1 MVMEGVELN
10 NTELRNTKSNLDG
23 NPNIGLLRNKN
34 GLLLKTYA
42 WIVKNSIGNVLLIHG
57 LKAHTRLTFMKINL
71 KMPNNNEGVIV
82 DSDNYYIYKD
92 SWIEK
97 FNQNGYSV
105 YALDLQGHG
114 ESQAWKNVRGDFSSF
129 DDLVDD
135 VIQYINQIQDESHN
149 IVASKKKKLPMY
161 LVGYSM
167 GGTIALRTLQVLNEE
182 KEDRIKARNSSN
194 YKNSNTILD
203 NSTNANQIDNNMTNS
218 NDYGSDKPDANG
230 NHIGRYNYLDKLNI
244 KGCVSLSGM
253 MILKTTWNAGNN
265 AMKYLYL
272 PVASFLSSIT
282 PNAMLPSD
290 PDYKQFEYINNTY
303 KYDKFRC
310 PEETKFIYIYELIK
324 ASVTVNCHINYMPK
338 DIPLLFVHSKD
349 DSVCYYEGTIS
360 FHNKAKVKKK
370 DLHIVDD
377 MDHAITGA
385 PGNEEILKKVINWI
399 SDLRMNDED
408 EK

>member
-1 MVMEGVELN
+1 
-10 NTELRNTKSNLDG
+10 
-23 NPNIGLLRNKN
+23 
-34 GLLLKTYA
+34 
-42 WIVKNSIGNVLLIHG
+42 
-57 LKAHTRLTFMKINL
+57 
-71 KMPNNNEGVIV
+71 
-82 DSDNYYIYKD
+82 
-92 SWIEK
+92 
-97 FNQNGYSV
+97 
-105 YALDLQGHG
+105 
-114 ESQAWKNVRGDFSSF
+114 
-129 DDLVDD
+129 
-135 VIQYINQIQDESHN
+135 
-149 IVASKKKKLPMY
+149 
-161 LVGYSM
+161 
-167 GGTIALRTLQVLNEE
+167 
-182 KEDRIKARNSSN
+182 
-194 YKNSNTILD
+194 
-203 NSTNANQIDNNMTNS
+203 
-218 NDYGSDKPDANG
+218 
-230 NHIGRYNYLDKLNI
+230 
-244 KGCVSLSGM
+244 M

-310 PEETKFIYIYELIK
+310 PEDTKFIYIYELIK
-324 ASVTVNCHINYMPK
+324 ASVTVNCNINYMPK

-385 PGNEEILKKVINWI
+385 PGNEEILKKVIDWI
-399 SDLRMNDED
+399 SDLRMNDEE